1 MSISDDAT
9 CLAGS
14 FDDSIVRLW
23 SLTNKK
29 LQSMKPS
36 SQLSMIP
43 SSAGQQL
50 QSIMV
55 TLICTGTLRGC
66 DGADIGLKVTAY
78 TASIVGFSG
87 YQISW
92 MGLIHET

>member
-1 MSISDDAT
+1 MCAVSISDDASL
-9 CLAGS
+9 LAAS

-43 SSAGQQL
+43 SSAGQL
-50 QSIMV
+50 QSAMI
-55 TLICTGTLRGC
+55 TLISLYCRRC
-66 DGADIGLKVTAY
+66 DGEDIGFKVTCY
-78 TASIVGFSG
+78 I
-87 YQISW
+87 
-92 MGLIHET
+92 MH